1 MSSLPRRFAIMV
13 FAAAALAGTA
23 GAHAQGVQVL
33 DSVDGYATNSVLN
46 MGFRDPLPRID
57 FQKLEVGVGSVVAC
71 QRAITQGL
79 YCIDGSILRFW
90 PNTKSVVAGVIPDID
105 VLACTDPVLG
115 FDRRKPNPCTSV
127 TVDYNGAIWLAGRKA
142 NSHSLVKVVEKS
154 KLGTACGPGGP
165 WRELAALAQDA
176 PHPPQAAGA
185 YCAREIAPGRPVL
198 VDINPVDGELGA
210 EFPFGAGIVGLEE
223 RKTVVFFPDALD
235 GQGNPVQPVTLASGK
250 MAWGLIGNEQLLG
263 AAVLQFGALNA
274 EQNYVLATTT
284 LGRVL
289 AKEVGNAT
297 PAFKVFDIPGNRTDP
312 AIDYSRCDDDTAQFY
327 GIRVSSQSERVY
339 VSDRACGQVHALNW
353 LTSGDA
359 GFPAECDDPGTTN
372 SFCLVNAREK
382 ATSSSPAQDVTLA
395 TADTAVA
402 TSPDG
407 ISIAPGIGIDLA
419 DCGIGETCTL
429 VADGTDPNGYSGAV
443 LTGVV
448 LEGPKSLMT
457 VFQVK
462 GIPDCRHWADGPGCK
477 ENGLPVGGVLVPGG
491 YLNVY
496 PLLPIEVTSLFPPG
510 MPPLLISPHYRG
522 QGDPAM
528 FDAFVGIPEPGVQFR
543 DTFTGIFNV
552 ADLAGSNLGCGGSTT
567 NRPDLDVDIVTTVS
581 EVYGSVGGPADDPS
595 NEHVDMLV
603 NTGCFNPTQIA
614 GGRWSLYA
622 YNLEPNAEP
631 ANDGYYATL
640 MRSLY
645 ADLLSAQQKTACEQ
659 IDIKDADGNLID
671 TREPLSPAT
680 CANLT
685 TKWES
690 ANVML
695 ERCITSSTYPRQSQA
710 VNNCNAF
717 LSQFAQYESV
727 LEASQLFG
735 IDPANRRGELE
746 VRTQVIR
753 YMFTAHFVPVD
764 TAEWV
769 RGSLNRRPMPNPDR
783 RAHDELVLLVHGH
796 ATAIAGSH
804 TG

>member
-1 MSSLPRRFAIMV
+1 M
-13 FAAAALAGTA
+13 
-23 GAHAQGVQVL
+23 
-33 DSVDGYATNSVLN
+33 
-46 MGFRDPLPRID
+46 
-57 FQKLEVGVGSVVAC
+57 
-71 QRAITQGL
+71 
-79 YCIDGSILRFW
+79 
-90 PNTKSVVAGVIPDID
+90 
-105 VLACTDPVLG
+105 
-115 FDRRKPNPCTSV
+115 
-127 TVDYNGAIWLAGRKA
+127 
-142 NSHSLVKVVEKS
+142 KVVEKS

-429 VADGTDPNGYSGAV
+429 AADGIDDNEFAGAT

-448 LEGPKSLMT
+448 LQGPKSLMT

-462 GIPDCRHWADGPGCK
+462 GIPDCRHWADGPGCD
-477 ENGLPVGGVLVPGG
+477 LGGVLVPGG
-491 YLNVY
+491 FLNVS
-496 PLLPIEVTSLFPPG
+496 PLLPTEVTWQFPGGLLPE
-510 MPPLLISPHYRG
+510 MLISPEYRG
-522 QGDPAM
+522 QGTPAK

-543 DTFTGIFNV
+543 ETFTGSFDV
-552 ADLAGSNLGCGGSTT
+552 ADLAGTKLGCGA
-567 NRPDLDVDIVTTVS
+567 PEKFDVDIVTTVS
-581 EVYGSVGGPADDPS
+581 EVYGTVGGPADNPTT
-595 NEHVDMLV
+595 EHVDMLV
-603 NTGCFNPTQIA
+603 NTNCTNPTQIA

-622 YNLEPNAEP
+622 YNLKPNDEGK
-631 ANDGYYATL
+631 DGYYATL

-645 ADLLSAQQKTACEQ
+645 ADLLSAQQKTAC
-659 IDIKDADGNLID
+659 IDIDDPDSEVAALGESTCTNL
-671 TREPLSPAT
+671 ES
-680 CANLT
+680 
-685 TKWES
+685 KWNS

-695 ERCITSSTYPRQSQA
+695 ERCINSSTYPRQSEA

-727 LEASQLFG
+727 LGAAQLVG
-735 IDPANRRGELE
+735 TDPANRLGELE

-753 YMFTAHFVPVD
+753 YMFTAHFVP
-764 TAEWV
+764 
-769 RGSLNRRPMPNPDR
+769 SIPPNGFED
-783 RAHDELVLLVHGH
+783 L
-796 ATAIAGSH
+796 
-804 TG
+804 